1 MPDRRLSKALFI
13 LMTASLLLA
22 ACAINPVT
30 GKRELMLISEEQ
42 EIQYGVEGDQEI
54 CAEYGVVQNPALTA
68 YVERL
73 GQNMSLITHRP
84 KLAYHFR
91 VLDTPVV
98 NAFAVP
104 GGYIYVTRGILA
116 YLNDEAELAG
126 VIGHE
131 LGHVNARHTARS
143 ISQQQ
148 LALIGLQLGYAF
160 SEKLR
165 NLSGL
170 AEFGVNMLFL
180 KFSRDDERQA
190 DNLGVEYASKVDY
203 DTNRM
208 AAFFETLERMSASEG
223 SGGLPDWFS
232 THPNPENRV
241 VAVRKKTA
249 QWQAKLGK
257 ASYAVNR
264 DSYLRTISGITF
276 GEDPTQG
283 YVSNDVFY
291 QPSLRFSFPVPSGWT
306 VNNMSSQVQ
315 IASPTGSATILL
327 MLDSAATAAASAD
340 QFISKNGA
348 VVQSRQSLT
357 VNSFASQRVVSR
369 VTSESDTMKLMSY
382 FILKGGTVYQMHG
395 MTTPALYSQYADTFA
410 SALGGFKQLTDAS
423 KINVKPQ
430 RLAVKSISKATTL
443 RSILKQGGIAEDQ
456 LEELAIMNGMQ
467 LDETVPAG
475 TLIKIP
481 AK

>member
-1 MPDRRLSKALFI
+1 MSDRRVRVLLSI
-13 LMTASLLLA
+13 LSVVLLMLS

-42 EIQYGVEGDQEI
+42 EIQYGVEGDKEI
-54 CAEYGVVQNPALTA
+54 CAEYGVVANPALSA

-73 GQNMSLITHRP
+73 GQNMSRITHRP
-84 KLAYHFR
+84 TLQYHFR

-148 LALIGLQLGYAF
+148 LAMIGLQLGYAF

-203 DTNRM
+203 DTYRM

-223 SGGLPDWFS
+223 GSGLPDWFS

-241 VAVRKKTA
+241 LAVRKKTA
-249 QWQAKLGK
+249 QWQAKL
-257 ASYAVNR
+257 AQPQYVVNR

-283 YVSNDVFY
+283 YVSDNAFY
-291 QPSLRFSFPVPSGWT
+291 QPTLRFSFPVPRGWT

-315 IASPTGSATILL
+315 VASPTGNATIIL

-348 VVQSRQSLT
+348 VVQARQALT
-357 VNSFASQRVVSR
+357 VNGFASQKVVSR

-395 MTTPALYSQYADTFA
+395 LTTPALYPQYADTFA
-410 SALGGFKQLTDAS
+410 SALGGFRQLTDAS
-423 KINVKPQ
+423 RINVKPQ
-430 RLAVKSISKATTL
+430 RLAVRSIGKAAPL
-443 RSILKQGGIAEDQ
+443 RTILKQGGIADDRLDEM
-456 LEELAIMNGMQ
+456 AIMNGMQ